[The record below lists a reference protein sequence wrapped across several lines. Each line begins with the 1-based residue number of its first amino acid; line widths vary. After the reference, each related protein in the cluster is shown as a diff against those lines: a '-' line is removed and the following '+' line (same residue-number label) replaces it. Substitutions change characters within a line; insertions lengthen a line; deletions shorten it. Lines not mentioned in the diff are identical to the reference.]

1 MPRFRVL
8 STLCLSALL
17 LPLTACGGGGG
28 SGGAS
33 GATVD
38 LLIGDAPADDL
49 LAFTAT
55 VASARLQRDDGTFTG
70 NLAEDLEVEFLSLQ
84 TTLAFL
90 AHGRVPPGTYT
101 AVEVSFVPGSYSAL
115 SDDSRPVVVVST
127 ADTYLAPLPAPLTV
141 APGQYFRFSI
151 DLDLFASLSGSVGN
165 GTITFSPGGSC
176 RSDDGS
182 SEAAIDE
189 VKGRVVSTDVLA
201 STLVVDAFIGRG
213 GSVPLGRISVHVNP
227 STLLLDNDGG
237 TLTEAQFFA
246 GLGTTPL
253 LEIHGNLAA
262 GGTIEATRIEYEDSF
277 GGGGGGG
284 RVRIEGKVDDLGSG
298 QLALRIRRIKD
309 GEAIAGPVL
318 AGLADP
324 SVIDVTFDGA
334 TQFVFD
340 SGALTDSNALAVG
353 QEVKVRFCSFTSS
366 PFPGCQVEID
376 DTPGFTAELGGHVA
390 SGSDLVVH
398 LDPQD
403 AAVTAG
409 LVADGAT
416 PVALELG
423 DAPIVLN
430 LPGDVHLTT
439 ADLTPGLLMEP
450 HGQLSGDPSAPVLA
464 VERLVVRPGFLEGA
478 TLADVA
484 LAAGNLVVDGG
495 SFVDPFGRTVTP
507 GPLLVWVE
515 SACTIEGAAS
525 DLAELAE
532 LARTRTVTLDV
543 RGIAGQGVDE
553 VRAFAIRVR

>member
-1 MPRFRVL
+1 MLRSRAL
-8 STLCLSALL
+8 STLRLSAIL

-28 SGGAS
+28 GGGSTGAS
-33 GATVD
+33 VD

-55 VASARLQRDDGTFTG
+55 VSSARLQRDDGTFTG
-70 NLAEDLEVEFLSLQ
+70 NLAENLEVEFLSLQ

-115 SDDSRPVVVVST
+115 SDDSRPVTVVST

-201 STLVVDAFIGRG
+201 STLVVDAFVGRG
-213 GSVPLGRISVHVNP
+213 GSVPLGRVSVHVNP
-227 STLLLDNDGG
+227 ATLLLDNGGG

-262 GGTIEATRIEYEDSF
+262 GGTIEASRIEYEDSF

-284 RVRIEGKVDDLGSG
+284 RVRIEGKVDDLGTG

-324 SVIDVTFDGA
+324 AVIDVTFDGA
-334 TQFVFD
+334 TQFLFD
-340 SGALTDSNALAVG
+340 SGALTDASALAVG
-353 QEVKVRFCSFTSS
+353 QEVKVRFCSFSSS
-366 PFPGCQVEID
+366 PFPGCQIEID
-376 DTPGFTAELGGHVA
+376 DTPGFTAELGGHA
-390 SGSDLVVH
+390 GSLVVN
-398 LDPQD
+398 LDPRD

-409 LVADGAT
+409 LVADAAT
-416 PVALELG
+416 PVALRLG
-423 DAPIVLN
+423 AAPIVLN
-430 LPGDVHLTT
+430 VPGDVSLTV

-450 HGQLSGDPSAPVLA
+450 HGDLSGDPGAPVLD
-464 VERLVVRPGFLEGA
+464 VQRIVVRPGFLEGA

-484 LAAGNLVVDGG
+484 QAAGNLVVDGG
-495 SFVDPFGRTVTP
+495 SFVDPFGGTVTP

-515 SACTIEGAAS
+515 SACTIDGAAH
-525 DLAELAE
+525 DLTSLAE
-532 LARTRTVTLDV
+532 LARTRPVTLDV
-543 RGIAGQGVDE
+543 RGIAGKGADE